1 VGVVLAM
8 VFDKVSVHGIVPL
21 CVFRA
26 LYEVKSIF
34 VWVVAG
40 GAFALIDGGVLG
52 DKMAKW

>member
-1 VGVVLAM
+1 M
-8 VFDKVSVHGIVPL
+8 VFGKVSVHGIVPL
-21 CVFRA
+21 CAFRA